1 MIAYLLA
8 LAVSAM
14 GVGLVDARWRL
25 ALWRDPV
32 RTAGLV
38 ALGAVFFLAW
48 DLVGIALGVFRHVD
62 SRWATGALVA
72 PQLPIEEVVFVA
84 FLSYLTLVLHS
95 AACRILERRVLERRR
110 PR

>member
-25 ALWRDPV
+25 SLWRDPV
-32 RTAGLV
+32 RTVALV
-38 ALGAVFFLAW
+38 ALGAAFFLAW
-48 DLVGIALGVFRHVD
+48 DLAGIALGVFLHVD
-62 SRWATGALVA
+62 SRWATGVLVA

-84 FLSYLTLVLHS
+84 FLSYLTLVLHG
-95 AACRILERRVLERRR
+95 AARRILERRRTR
-110 PR
+110 

>member
-8 LAVSAM
+8 LAVSAT

-32 RTAGLV
+32 RTVALV
-38 ALGAVFFLAW
+38 ALGAAFFLAW
-48 DLVGIALGVFRHVD
+48 DLAGIAFGVFRHVD

-84 FLSYLTLVLHS
+84 FLSYLTLVVHG
-95 AACRILERRVLERRR
+95 AARRILERRG